1 MIKSDSC
8 KRIKEAKHSP
18 EGFFQK
24 AVMRVNV
31 LAEWLT
37 NESRLRLL
45 ISSGTI
51 VRNSHHSKS
60 PTYHKQGLNLHKVQ
74 TSMNVVVPW

>member
-24 AVMRVNV
+24 AVMRVNCSCGMV
-31 LAEWLT
+31 DRRKPFTPSYFE
-37 NESRLRLL
+37 
-45 ISSGTI
+45 
-51 VRNSHHSKS
+51 RNHCQKLS
-60 PTYHKQGLNLHKVQ
+60 P
-74 TSMNVVVPW
+74 